1 MTITRTIT
9 VAAGVFAPGHLGEL
23 TWQVPFELADSV
35 LEETRTRERRL
46 RDLPSRVGVYF
57 VLALGL
63 FPGGY
68 GVVWQKLTAGLQ
80 GQDLPCPSLKALRD
94 LRRRIGTAPVK
105 ALFELLAG
113 PAAQPSTPGVRFGRF
128 RTVAFD
134 GCASVKV
141 PDTRRNRAWLGKLK
155 AKLGVTGYPA
165 IELMTLVETG
175 TRALIGA
182 VFGPRAPGETAYAR
196 QLLHLLGPDMLVLT
210 DRGFDAAGFLE
221 AVAATKAQFLARL
234 TSTRR
239 LPVMARLDDG
249 TFLSRIGALTVRI
262 IQAEVIVTCAD
273 GTRHCGRYR
282 LATTLLDHRRYPAP
296 ALIRLYHERWEHE
309 VAYLA
314 LRHTLLQGRVLRS
327 QDPAGLEQE
336 IWALLALYQALRRE
350 MVTAAET
357 VPGTDPDRASF
368 TIAMQTAID
377 TVTAADGVITSGTLE
392 PGRIGR
398 AVLDGLLPPRRPRV
412 SVRKVKSPL
421 SRWNKADP
429 HRLLPD
435 AQDERGGVTVDEHGA
450 SAIRAFRRAGC
461 SWCRRGDHGGG
472 ARGGKCAPALPAGA
486 VTPGQDMRMPGTGP
500 GGQLPGAG
508 ARAAQRP
515 KRPRRASRSSPAWP
529 WKAIAARA
537 HAMTAAR
544 ASPRGEPHG
553 ARQGQSRPAVR
564 SPSVAVASWRRSLA
578 RERRRR
584 SQPRTVAGGTSSS
597 APSRALP
604 VPYRAAAAAAR
615 AITPVPSARRGA
627 IQDGSSM

>member
-35 LEETRTRERRL
+35 LEETRTREQRL

-94 LRRRIGTAPVK
+94 LRRRIGTGPVK
-105 ALFELLAG
+105 ALFEVLAG

-141 PDTRRNRAWLGKLK
+141 PDTRPNRAWLGKLK

-249 TFLSRIGALTVRI
+249 TFVSRIGALTVRVI
-262 IQAEVIVTCAD
+262 EAEVLVTCAD
-273 GTRHCGRYR
+273 GTRYCGRYR
-282 LATTLLDHRRYPAP
+282 LATTLLEHRRYPAA

-327 QDPAGLEQE
+327 KDPAGLEQE
-336 IWALLALYQALRRE
+336 IWALLTLYQALRRE

-368 TIAMQTAID
+368 TIALQTAIEHRHR
-377 TVTAADGVITSGTLE
+377 SQRRHHQRHPGTWPDRPLR
-392 PGRIGR
+392 PGRP
-398 AVLDGLLPPRRPRV
+398 APAPPAPGQRP
-412 SVRKVKSPL
+412 
-421 SRWNKADP
+421 
-429 HRLLPD
+429 
-435 AQDERGGVTVDEHGA
+435 QGQ
-450 SAIRAFRRAGC
+450 I
-461 SWCRRGDHGGG
+461 
-472 ARGGKCAPALPAGA
+472 PALP
-486 VTPGQDMRMPGTGP
+486 
-500 GGQLPGAG
+500 L
-508 ARAAQRP
+508 
-515 KRPRRASRSSPAWP
+515 
-529 WKAIAARA
+529 
-537 HAMTAAR
+537 
-544 ASPRGEPHG
+544 E
-553 ARQGQSRPAVR
+553 QSRPAPPR
-564 SPSVAVASWRRSLA
+564 AQHPGHRDRHHAPA
-578 RERRRR
+578 R
-584 SQPRTVAGGTSSS
+584 PAT
-597 APSRALP
+597 
-604 VPYRAAAAAAR
+604 
-615 AITPVPSARRGA
+615 AIPDTPAQMLDRHTRPLTTRHWV
-627 IQDGSSM
+627 